1 MPARAPLDRR
11 RAGHHLNRKTAVFFK
26 ERHDMNREGTKRTYR
41 KPVLR
46 RLGLLRRLTRF
57 TF

>member
-1 MPARAPLDRR
+1 METQL
-11 RAGHHLNRKTAVFFK
+11 
-26 ERHDMNREGTKRTYR
+26 MNIDTKRAYN

-46 RLGLLRRLTRF
+46 RLGLLRRLTRY

>member
-1 MPARAPLDRR
+1 VSVLTTDRSEANSMPM
-11 RAGHHLNRKTAVFFK
+11 TQI
-26 ERHDMNREGTKRTYR
+26 KRSYR

-57 TF
+57 SF

>member
-1 MPARAPLDRR
+1 MSIPTTTSETL
-11 RAGHHLNRKTAVFFK
+11 T
-26 ERHDMNREGTKRTYR
+26 MQTQTKRSYK

>member
-1 MPARAPLDRR
+1 MNTTDGKRA
-11 RAGHHLNRKTAVFFK
+11 
-26 ERHDMNREGTKRTYR
+26 YR

-46 RLGLLRRLTRF
+46 RLGLLRRLTRY

>member
-1 MPARAPLDRR
+1 MGPEP
-11 RAGHHLNRKTAVFFK
+11 
-26 ERHDMNREGTKRTYR
+26 TKRPYS

>member
-1 MPARAPLDRR
+1 M
-11 RAGHHLNRKTAVFFK
+11 TVK
-26 ERHDMNREGTKRTYR
+26 EHQRMNSNEMKRTYK

>member
-1 MPARAPLDRR
+1 MSIIS
-11 RAGHHLNRKTAVFFK
+11 
-26 ERHDMNREGTKRTYR
+26 KRTYR
-41 KPVLR
+41 KPTLR

>member
-1 MPARAPLDRR
+1 
-11 RAGHHLNRKTAVFFK
+11 
-26 ERHDMNREGTKRTYR
+26 MNRNDTKRAYR

-46 RLGLLRRLTRF
+46 RLGLLRRLTRY

>member
-1 MPARAPLDRR
+1 MTPVLSQERTHMP
-11 RAGHHLNRKTAVFFK
+11 
-26 ERHDMNREGTKRTYR
+26 KRPYA

-57 TF
+57 SF

>member
-1 MPARAPLDRR
+1 MHSD
-11 RAGHHLNRKTAVFFK
+11 TA
-26 ERHDMNREGTKRTYR
+26 KRPYS

>member
-1 MPARAPLDRR
+1 MIS
-11 RAGHHLNRKTAVFFK
+11 K
-26 ERHDMNREGTKRTYR
+26 ESKRVYR
-41 KPVLR
+41 KPTLR

>member
-1 MPARAPLDRR
+1 MTQQEPAAPPPPSPADAPGREERAPY
-11 RAGHHLNRKTAVFFK
+11 A
-26 ERHDMNREGTKRTYR
+26 

-57 TF
+57 SF

>member
-1 MPARAPLDRR
+1 MEKA
-11 RAGHHLNRKTAVFFK
+11 N
-26 ERHDMNREGTKRTYR
+26 MKRTYK

>member
-1 MPARAPLDRR
+1 MHSDS
-11 RAGHHLNRKTAVFFK
+11 
-26 ERHDMNREGTKRTYR
+26 MNPNDTKRSYK

>member
-1 MPARAPLDRR
+1 MNTTKSKRA
-11 RAGHHLNRKTAVFFK
+11 
-26 ERHDMNREGTKRTYR
+26 YR

>member
-1 MPARAPLDRR
+1 
-11 RAGHHLNRKTAVFFK
+11 
-26 ERHDMNREGTKRTYR
+26 MNTDTKRAYH

-57 TF
+57 TFP

>member
-1 MPARAPLDRR
+1 M
-11 RAGHHLNRKTAVFFK
+11 TAK
-26 ERHDMNREGTKRTYR
+26 EHQRMDETDMKRTYK

>member
-1 MPARAPLDRR
+1 MNANALD
-11 RAGHHLNRKTAVFFK
+11 AA
-26 ERHDMNREGTKRTYR
+26 EAKRTYR

>member
-1 MPARAPLDRR
+1 MRRDMPRR
-11 RAGHHLNRKTAVFFK
+11 P
-26 ERHDMNREGTKRTYR
+26 YS
-41 KPVLR
+41 KPVLH

>member
-1 MPARAPLDRR
+1 MENLDMSI
-11 RAGHHLNRKTAVFFK
+11 A
-26 ERHDMNREGTKRTYR
+26 TKRAYR

>member
-1 MPARAPLDRR
+1 
-11 RAGHHLNRKTAVFFK
+11 
-26 ERHDMNREGTKRTYR
+26 MNTNDTKREYR

>member
-1 MPARAPLDRR
+1 MSIPTPDTIETLPMQ
-11 RAGHHLNRKTAVFFK
+11 T
-26 ERHDMNREGTKRTYR
+26 TQIKRTYR

>member
-1 MPARAPLDRR
+1 MNSNESKRA
-11 RAGHHLNRKTAVFFK
+11 
-26 ERHDMNREGTKRTYR
+26 YR